1 MALII
6 LQQGLAPFSVLA
18 QLNEPRMMMP
28 IKLPTQGNNKPVTIT
43 KDTSIEAVLKPQE
56 LKTTPVEPISLEG
69 IKIPGT
75 TPASIK
81 ILSMNHFVVINNTQ
95 YESMADLYKDNR
107 LKGKPNFVTLDAIVH
122 PYFATTNG
130 LIAAVVEEHAMPDLK
145 LVLNAML
152 KAAVEDYRNTE
163 DAEIKDDI
171 QRNLAFIIIAL
182 RLLEP
187 TIKLPDMGGATDL
200 SDEEMKN
207 IEGGH
212 KTRSVIFD
220 REEDFSSMAP
230 LGWFARREKLR
241 QFYRC
246 AQWISRMDFPLSD
259 VTVDT
264 ATGSGNLF
272 RRSILVFRA
281 LDRATING
289 QPAINT
295 WQKLVTAWEL
305 FATSSNKNRQKTLLY
320 SDYKAVVQ
328 GNSQDLKAQLLS
340 LASPFFRAKLLL
352 NVRKQKPV
360 GLGNTSIFDLAD
372 DSAAGAKPATF
383 RLMPLIE
390 DPEMPWLRARAGSY
404 TSEENGG
411 PWVPLSLLV
420 LHARGSQAATNI
432 LYNASSTLPPEMN
445 RLIPELERIV
455 AKPKA
460 DDLKPDWERTWQILS
475 GYFRPF
481 GPDAQGALKTDMW
494 TSRHLES
501 AFAAWV
507 DSHLGMAE
515 IKAPANP
522 AAPVTPAAT
531 SPANTNGAAS
541 TLTAQYGLGK
551 TAEPIA
557 APKAAAPSV
566 APAAVATATTT
577 TTTTTA
583 AAATASSAEATTPVR
598 PATFHYLEP
607 QPEVFRN
614 IEADAKTLT
623 ERLNTLGYFPERY
636 RQRLNDF
643 MRLAQRLAQI
653 ADAELA
659 GKATTPIDFKL
670 LAGIDFILEQV
681 ASPLPGVLSISVGSP
696 PPKSATDLKPITKGA
711 NLILGRPGLVLLLCQ
726 TTRGP
731 MLVRGAVYTLYETLG
746 PPLKPEHLKRKIE
759 FGLLRPPIWA
769 QNFDVIQD
777 AVADSK
783 QASDTMPATRRPIR
797 PAEKARPAQP
807 YPDTFNE
814 RIDPMNLPIPR

>member
-1 MALII
+1 MALIL
-6 LQQGLAPFSVLA
+6 LQQSLAPYSVLA

-28 IKLPTQGNNKPVTIT
+28 IKLPSQGNNKPITIT

-81 ILSMNHFVVINNTQ
+81 LLSMNHFVVINNTQ

-152 KAAVEDYRNTE
+152 KATIEDYRATE

-171 QRNLAFIIIAL
+171 QRNLAFFIVAL

-187 TIKLPDMGGATDL
+187 SIKLTDMGGATDL

-220 REEDFSSMAP
+220 REEDFASMAP
-230 LGWFARREKLR
+230 IGWFARREKLR

-272 RRSILVFRA
+272 RRSILVFRS

-295 WQKLVTAWEL
+295 WQKLVSAWEL

-352 NVRKQKPV
+352 TVRKQKPV

-372 DSAAGAKPATF
+372 DSAAGSKPATF

-420 LHARGSQAATNI
+420 MHARGSQAATNI

-481 GPDAQGALKTDMW
+481 GPDAQGALKTDNW

-507 DSHLGMAE
+507 DSHLGISE
-515 IKAPANP
+515 IKAINP
-522 AAPVTPAAT
+522 DAPQKLVSPPTNAAT
-531 SPANTNGAAS
+531 PS
-541 TLTAQYGLGK
+541 TVTAQYGPGK
-551 TAEPIA
+551 TTEVSA
-557 APKAAAPSV
+557 AASKAAATS
-566 APAAVATATTT
+566 TATN
-577 TTTTTA
+577 A
-583 AAATASSAEATTPVR
+583 APQATPPVR

-623 ERLNTLGYFPERY
+623 DRLNTLGYFPERY

-643 MRLAQRLAQI
+643 MRLGQRLAQI
-653 ADAELA
+653 ADGELA
-659 GKATTPIDFKL
+659 GKPTTPIDFKL

-681 ASPLPGVLSISVGSP
+681 AAPLPGVMSISVGSP
-696 PPKSATDLKPITKGA
+696 PPKSPTDLKPITKGA

-731 MLVRGAVYTLYETLG
+731 MLVRGAVYTLYETIG
-746 PPLKPEHLKRKIE
+746 PPLRPEHLKRKIE

-769 QNFDVIQD
+769 QNFDIVQD
-777 AVADSK
+777 AAAESK
-783 QASDTMPATRRPIR
+783 EASDAMPQGRPTLR
-797 PAEKARPAQP
+797 PQAKPKPAQP
-807 YPDTFNE
+807 YPDTFTE